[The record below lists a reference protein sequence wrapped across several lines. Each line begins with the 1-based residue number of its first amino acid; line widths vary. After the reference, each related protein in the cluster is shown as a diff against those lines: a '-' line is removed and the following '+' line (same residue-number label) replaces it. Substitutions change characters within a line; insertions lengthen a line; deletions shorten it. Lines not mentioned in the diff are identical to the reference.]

1 MGVILIARMDL
12 VATGAVCSDDYW
24 PCTCKVVNTS
34 AGVNRLQIHC
44 DQIRYVGIVKAVFER
59 TPSADVHSFYMTIP
73 ETSGSI
79 PEYFFKRSIVRN
91 MHLSCQ
97 TDRTYLSLDMYSLTS
112 VRNFLESF
120 HIDNCDLS
128 YINWETFDNFHF
140 LKSLTI
146 SRTINKGILPG
157 HFNFPFHFNIF
168 PGLINLNVTHLYNF
182 ENFFSDAKYP
192 SLVNLVM
199 NYCPSVYSSV
209 EYLKTSLDF
218 LRNNG
223 FEIVEMN
230 GNQFSDVDAEKLLN
244 QFSYGSKETL
254 RSFSLREN
262 RLTRLPNIGSFPALA
277 HLRLD
282 NNNFTNENFSL
293 AQLNGSR
300 LQTLTLS
307 SCNLKNIKPHALEG
321 LYSKE

>member
-12 VATGAVCSDDYW
+12 VATSPVCSVDYW

-34 AGVNRLQIHC
+34 AGVNRLQINC
-44 DQIRYVGIVKAVFER
+44 DQISDVAIVKAVFER

-73 ETSGSI
+73 ETYGYMS
-79 PEYFFKRSIVRN
+79 ENFFKRSIVRN
-91 MHLSCQ
+91 MYLSCQ
-97 TDRTYLSLDMYSLTS
+97 TDRTYLNLHMHSFTS
-112 VRNFLESF
+112 VSNFLESF

-128 YINWETFDNFHF
+128 HADWETFYNFHF
-140 LKSLTI
+140 LKSLTF
-146 SRTINKGILPG
+146 SRTINAINKP
-157 HFNFPFHFNIF
+157 IF
-168 PGLINLNVTHLYNF
+168 PGHSLTKLNVTHLYNF
-182 ENFFSDAKYP
+182 ENLFSDANYP

-199 NYCPSVYSSV
+199 NYCPHFTSSE
-209 EYLKTSLDF
+209 EYLKTSLQL
-218 LRNNG
+218 LRCNG

-262 RLTRLPNIGSFPALA
+262 RLTRLPNIDKFPALA

-321 LYSKE
+321 LYSK

>member
-12 VATGAVCSDDYW
+12 VASTGPVCSDDYW
-24 PCTCKVVNTS
+24 PCTCKVANSTS
-34 AGVNRLQIHC
+34 SGYNRLQIHC
-44 DQIRYVGIVKAVFER
+44 DQISYVEIVKAVFER
-59 TPSADVHSFYMTIP
+59 TPSADVQSFYMTIP
-73 ETSGSI
+73 ETYGHVSAN
-79 PEYFFKRSIVRN
+79 FFKRSIVRN
-91 MHLSCQ
+91 MYLSCQ
-97 TDRTYLSLDMYSLTS
+97 TDRTSLCLDMYSFTS
-112 VRNFLESF
+112 VSNFLESL

-128 YINWETFDNFHF
+128 TINWQTFDRFHF
-140 LKSLTI
+140 LKSLTF
-146 SRTINKGILPG
+146 SRTINKP
-157 HFNFPFHFNIF
+157 IF
-168 PGLINLNVTHLYNF
+168 PSRSLTKLNVTHLYHF
-182 ENFFSDAKYP
+182 ENLFSDANYP

-199 NYCPSVYSSV
+199 NYCPNFTSSE
-209 EYLKTSLDF
+209 EYLKTSLQ
-218 LRNNG
+218 LLGCNG

-262 RLTRLPNIGSFPALA
+262 RLTRLPNIDKFPALA

-293 AQLNGSR
+293 AQLNGTR

-321 LYSKE
+321 LHSK

>member
-12 VATGAVCSDDYW
+12 VATRSVCSDDYW

-34 AGVNRLQIHC
+34 AGVNRLQINC
-44 DQIRYVGIVKAVFER
+44 DQISDIAIVKAVFER

-79 PEYFFKRSIVRN
+79 PENFFKRSIVRN
-91 MHLSCQ
+91 MFLTCQ
-97 TDRTYLSLDMYSLTS
+97 TDSTYRGYLYLHMYSFTS
-112 VRNFLESF
+112 VSNFLESF

-128 YINWETFDNFHF
+128 LFDWSTFWNFHF
-140 LKSLTI
+140 LKSLTF
-146 SRTINKGILPG
+146 SRTKQ
-157 HFNFPFHFNIF
+157 FNEGFFQSFPRHSLTKLNI
-168 PGLINLNVTHLYNF
+168 THYSYNF
-182 ENFFSDAKYP
+182 ENLFSDANYP

-199 NYCPSVYSSV
+199 NYCPHFTSSE
-209 EYLKTSLDF
+209 EYLKTSLQL
-218 LRNNG
+218 LRCNG

-262 RLTRLPNIGSFPALA
+262 RLTRLPNIDKFPALA

-293 AQLNGSR
+293 AQLNGTR

-321 LYSKE
+321 CIRNELN